1 MNYDR
6 AMKYETFPFETTWM
20 CLGCIYSKRYRSDR
34 KRQMP
39 CDFTYLWNLKTKQN
53 KRKTGSYRYRKLVV
67 LARKEEGVGKA
78 DTGDFGVQTPV
89 M

>member
-1 MNYDR
+1 M
-6 AMKYETFPFETTWM
+6 TH
-20 CLGCIYSKRYRSDR
+20 
-34 KRQMP
+34 
-39 CDFTYLWNLKTKQN
+39 DFTYLWNLKTKQN